1 MEFGEFLRLD
11 EEFQRSQKGMKDILH
26 KWMGM
31 RHRLLCQAVLNMSSE
46 DLIEDLLPNEVE

>member
-1 MEFGEFLRLD
+1 VEFGEFLRLD